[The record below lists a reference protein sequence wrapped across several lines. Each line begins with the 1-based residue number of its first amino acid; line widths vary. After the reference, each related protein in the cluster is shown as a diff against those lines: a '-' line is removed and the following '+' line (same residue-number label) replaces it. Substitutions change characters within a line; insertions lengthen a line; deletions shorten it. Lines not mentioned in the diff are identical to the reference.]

1 MNTIST
7 YSPICSYAHNI
18 TAVEGNTMIYEL
30 LHLLLDLYTLI
41 IQM

>member
-30 LHLLLDLYTLI
+30 LDFWSVSVH
-41 IQM
+41 